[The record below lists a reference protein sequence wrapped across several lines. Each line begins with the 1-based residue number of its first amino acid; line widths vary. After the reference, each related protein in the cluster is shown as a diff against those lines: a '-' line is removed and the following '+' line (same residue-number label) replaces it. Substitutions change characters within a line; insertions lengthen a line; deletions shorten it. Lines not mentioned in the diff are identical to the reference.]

1 MTDLSMNS
9 TLDLARIQ
17 ADFPILDQQLPNGQ
31 RLVYMDSAATAQKP
45 DRVIQALDGYYR
57 RYNANVHRGIH
68 TLAEEATAEY
78 EGARAKVAQF
88 INAASVKEIIFV
100 RNTTEG
106 INLVAQSWG
115 RANLQAGDVIVV
127 TEMEHHSNL
136 VPWHQLAAVT
146 GAVIEAVPV
155 RDDGLLDLE
164 AYGRLLA
171 LRPKLV
177 AVTHM
182 SNVLGTINPVEA
194 MISQAHAVG
203 AVVLVDG
210 AQSVP
215 HFAVDVQ
222 ALDAD
227 FYAFSGH
234 KLYGPTG
241 IGVLYGKRV
250 LLEAMPPWM
259 GGGDMIRRVYLKRF
273 DAADLPYKF
282 EAGTPNIAGAIG
294 LGAAIDYVQSVGLG
308 AMQAYEEHLASY
320 LLSRLAE
327 VPGLRVIGPAASQR
341 GALAA
346 FFMPEA
352 HAHDV
357 AQVLDGYGLAVRA
370 GHHCAMPLH
379 DRFGLSATTRAS
391 LALYNTTDE
400 IDQLIAALYKVKEMF
415 G

>member
-1 MTDLSMNS
+1 MTDLSANF
-9 TLDLARIQ
+9 TLDLARVR
-17 ADFPILDQQLPNGQ
+17 ADFPILDRQLPNGQ

-45 DRVIQALDGYYR
+45 AVVIQALDDYYR

-68 TLAEEATAEY
+68 TLAEEATAEH
-78 EGARAKVAQF
+78 EAARKKVAQF
-88 INAASVKEIIFV
+88 INAASMKEVIFV

-115 RANLQAGDVIVV
+115 RTNLQAGDVIVV

-136 VPWHQLAAVT
+136 VPWHQLAAAT

-155 RDDGLLDLE
+155 TDDGLLDLE
-164 AYGRLLA
+164 AYGRLLE

-182 SNVLGTINPVEA
+182 SNVLGTINPVQA
-194 MISQAHAVG
+194 MISQAHAAG

-241 IGVLYGKRV
+241 IGVLYGKRA

-273 DAADLPYKF
+273 DVADLPYKF
-282 EAGTPNIAGAIG
+282 EAGTPNIADAIG

-320 LLSRLAE
+320 LLTRLAE
-327 VPGLRVIGPAASQR
+327 VPGLRVIGPAAGQK

-379 DRFGLSATTRAS
+379 DRFGLPATARAS